1 MTMLDLHTHHH
12 GRHDAVINLRDGE
25 SPADGYIYSA
35 GVHPWDTIVDDDEI
49 ERRLA
54 RVAELVRL
62 PHVVAIGEAGLDKLR
77 GASPERQA
85 AVLRRQVE
93 LSESARKPMILHVVK
108 AFPEIMA
115 LRKSLKP
122 TQQWIIHGFRGKP
135 QLAESLLRAG
145 FDISL
150 GEYFNPASAA
160 IIPPSRLF
168 AETDESLLPIEEIVD
183 RMPLKPEGV
192 IKLSQ

>member
-1 MTMLDLHTHHH
+1 
-12 GRHDAVINLRDGE
+12 
-25 SPADGYIYSA
+25 
-35 GVHPWDTIVDDDEI
+35 
-49 ERRLA
+49 
-54 RVAELVRL
+54 
-62 PHVVAIGEAGLDKLR
+62 
-77 GASPERQA
+77 
-85 AVLRRQVE
+85 
-93 LSESARKPMILHVVK
+93 MILHVVK

-150 GEYFNPASAA
+150 GEHFNPASAA

-192 IKLSQ
+192 IKRS